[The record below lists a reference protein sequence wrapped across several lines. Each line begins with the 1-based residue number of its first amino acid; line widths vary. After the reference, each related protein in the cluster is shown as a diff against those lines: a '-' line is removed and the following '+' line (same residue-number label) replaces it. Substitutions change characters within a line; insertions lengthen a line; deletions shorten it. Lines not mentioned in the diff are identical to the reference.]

1 MPITQATTLTRWQA
15 LVLAETIKDAVL
27 NYEGPIEVVTV
38 GDCDG
43 AVFPVYNGERTTSGI
58 MIID

>member
-1 MPITQATTLTRWQA
+1 MPDRLAITLNRQQA

-27 NYEGPIEVVTV
+27 NYQGPVEVVRV

-43 AVFPVYNGERTTSGI
+43 AVFPVMNGERTNRGI
-58 MIID
+58 LITD